1 MGIAISFG
9 FPRLPAKPNRHSFL
23 RLRVLREA
31 QLQFIFASP
40 DTPGSKIVIPFCVS
54 GHSGKPNRNS
64 FWASGDSGKRNRNSF
79 WPSGDSG
86 KRNRNSFLAFRG
98 LRNANRNSF
107 LAYRGL
113 GNANRN
119 SFLASR
125 SLGNANR
132 NSFFASL
139 SLRRA
144 KSQFILGFMDTPSML
159 IEDYFML
166 H

>member
-1 MGIAISFG
+1 MGIAIPFG
-9 FPRLPAKPNRHSFL
+9 FPRLSAKPNRNSFL
-23 RLRVLREA
+23 RLRILREA
-31 QLQFIFASP
+31 KSQFVFASP
-40 DTPGSKIVIPFCVS
+40 DIPGSKIVIPFCVS
-54 GHSGKPNRNS
+54 GHSVKRNRNS

-79 WPSGDSG
+79 WASGDSG

-98 LRNANRNSF
+98 SGNANRNSF
-107 LAYRGL
+107 LASRDL

-144 KSQFILGFMDTPSML
+144 KSQFILGFMDTPSIL

>member
-1 MGIAISFG
+1 MSIAIPFG
-9 FPRLPAKPNRHSFL
+9 FPRLSAKPNRDSFL
-23 RLRVLREA
+23 RLRTLREA
-31 QLQFIFASP
+31 KSQFIFSSP
-40 DTPGSKIVIPFCVS
+40 DTPGSEIVIPFCVS
-54 GHSGKPNRNS
+54 GHSGKQNRNS
-64 FWASGDSGKRNRNSF
+64 FCPSGDSGKRNRNSF
-79 WPSGDSG
+79 WASGDSV

-98 LRNANRNSF
+98 SGNANRNSF
-107 LAYRGL
+107 LASRGL

-119 SFLASR
+119 LFFASR

-159 IEDYFML
+159 IEDYFVL

>member
-1 MGIAISFG
+1 MGIAIPFG
-9 FPRLPAKPNRHSFL
+9 FPRLPVKPNCDSFL
-23 RLRVLREA
+23 RLRTLREA
-31 QLQFIFASP
+31 KSRFLFASP
-40 DTPGSKIVIPFCVS
+40 DIPGSQIVIPFCVS
-54 GHSGKPNRNS
+54 GHSVKQNRNS
-64 FWASGDSGKRNRNSF
+64 FWAFRGSGKRNRNSF
-79 WPSGDSG
+79 WASGGSG

-98 LRNANRNSF
+98 SGNANRNSF
-107 LAYRGL
+107 LAFRGL

>member
-1 MGIAISFG
+1 MGIAIPFG
-9 FPRLPAKPNRHSFL
+9 FPRLPVKPNRNSFL
-23 RLRVLREA
+23 RLQTSREA
-31 QLQFIFASP
+31 KSQFIFASP
-40 DTPGSKIVIPFCVS
+40 DIPGSQIVIHFCVS
-54 GHSGKPNRNS
+54 GHSVKQNRNS

-79 WPSGDSG
+79 
-86 KRNRNSFLAFRG
+86 LAFRDSG
-98 LRNANRNSF
+98 NANRNSF
-107 LAYRGL
+107 LASRGL

-125 SLGNANR
+125 SLENANR

>member
-1 MGIAISFG
+1 MGIAIPFG
-9 FPRLPAKPNRHSFL
+9 FPRLSAKP
-23 RLRVLREA
+23 
-31 QLQFIFASP
+31 
-40 DTPGSKIVIPFCVS
+40 
-54 GHSGKPNRNS
+54 
-64 FWASGDSGKRNRNSF
+64 
-79 WPSGDSG
+79 
-86 KRNRNSFLAFRG
+86 NRNSFLAFRG
-98 LRNANRNSF
+98 LGNANRNSF
-107 LAYRGL
+107 LASRGL

-144 KSQFILGFMDTPSML
+144 KSQFILGFMDTPNML

>member
-1 MGIAISFG
+1 MSIVIPFG
-9 FPRLPAKPNRHSFL
+9 FPRLPAKPNHHSFL
-23 RLRVLREA
+23 RLRTFREA
-31 QLQFIFASP
+31 KLQFVFASQ
-40 DTPGSKIVIPFCVS
+40 DIPGSKIAIRFCVS
-54 GHSGKPNRNS
+54 GHSGEQNRNS
-64 FWASGDSGKRNRNSF
+64 FWASGGSGKRNRNSF

-98 LRNANRNSF
+98 S
-107 LAYRGL
+107 

-125 SLGNANR
+125 SLENANR

-144 KSQFILGFMDTPSML
+144 KSQFILGFMDTPSTL
-159 IEDYFML
+159 IEDYFVL

>member
-1 MGIAISFG
+1 MGIAIPFG
-9 FPRLPAKPNRHSFL
+9 YPHRSMKPRHYLSLQLKRRIAWVSQSLSVFPVSRR
-23 RLRVLREA
+23 
-31 QLQFIFASP
+31 SP
-40 DTPGSKIVIPFCVS
+40 IAIRFCVS
-54 GHSGKPNRNS
+54 GHYGKQ
-64 FWASGDSGKRNRNSF
+64 NRNSF

-98 LRNANRNSF
+98 SGNANRNSF
-107 LAYRGL
+107 LASRGL

-139 SLRRA
+139 SLRKA

>member
-1 MGIAISFG
+1 MGIAIPFG
-9 FPRLPAKPNRHSFL
+9 FPRLSAKSNRNSFL
-23 RLRVLREA
+23 RLQTLREA
-31 QLQFIFASP
+31 QSQFVFASP
-40 DTPGSKIVIPFCVS
+40 DTPGSKIAIHFCVS
-54 GHSGKPNRNS
+54 GYSVKQ
-64 FWASGDSGKRNRNSF
+64 NRNSF

-86 KRNRNSFLAFRG
+86 KRNRNSFWASG
-98 LRNANRNSF
+98 GSGKQNRNSF
-107 LAYRGL
+107 LAFRGL

-119 SFLASR
+119 SFFASR

-159 IEDYFML
+159 IEDHFML

>member
-1 MGIAISFG
+1 MGIAIPFA
-9 FPRLPAKPNRHSFL
+9 FPRLSAKPNCDSFL

-31 QLQFIFASP
+31 KSQFVFASP
-40 DTPGSKIVIPFCVS
+40 DTPGSKIAIRFCVS
-54 GHSGKPNRNS
+54 GHSGKQNRNS
-64 FWASGDSGKRNRNSF
+64 FWDSGGSGKRNRNSF

-98 LRNANRNSF
+98 SGNANRNSF
-107 LAYRGL
+107 LASRGL

-125 SLGNANR
+125 SLENANR

-144 KSQFILGFMDTPSML
+144 KSQFILGFIDTLSIL
-159 IEDYFML
+159 IENYFML